1 MRNAINLLDMMG
13 LIAQSRTV
21 QTKQMDFSEFLVQNF
36 CTENLAYI
44 CQHFIQ
50 CICQTMQSIL
60 RSHHL
65 QRHNFRF
72 QAVRHPAKSDLRMG
86 LRYKNIAM
94 KMGHIL
100 RLHTEHFPCL
110 SIHILRFMVG
120 SLRNSRHRHR
130 LIVFIGRI
138 CGCFFRQI
146 LPAALCRHRTSHL
159 TIYCCSCCSC
169 ILRLATFH
177 SSSGCLRNL
186 LNSCRIRQL
195 IHCLQ
200 GFRCR
205 GNFVFR
211 LPFRR

>member
-21 QTKQMDFSEFLVQNF
+21 QTKQMDFSEFLIQNF

-60 RSHHL
+60 RSRHL

-72 QAVRHPAKSDLRMG
+72 QAVQHPAKSDLRMG

-100 RLHTEHFPCL
+100 RLHTEDFPRL
-110 SIHILRFMVG
+110 SIDILRLMVC
-120 SLRNSRHRHR
+120 SLRNSRHGHG
-130 LIVFIGRI
+130 LIVFIGRF
-138 CGCFFRQI
+138 CCFFRQI
-146 LPAALCRHRTSHL
+146 LPAAHYLR
-159 TIYCCSCCSC
+159 SC
-169 ILRLATFH
+169 
-177 SSSGCLRNL
+177 
-186 LNSCRIRQL
+186 
-195 IHCLQ
+195 
-200 GFRCR
+200 
-205 GNFVFR
+205 
-211 LPFRR
+211 